1 MNASPAAAEIIRHF
15 EGCSLT
21 AYPDPGTGGS
31 PFTIGYGHTGD
42 VGQQDVITQE
52 IADLMLLRDIKRFEA
67 GLNSYIR
74 ADVSQCQFDALIS
87 LVFNIGLG
95 NFSTS
100 TLLKMIN
107 AGSADAA
114 ADQILRWNK
123 AAGRVM
129 VGLTNRREA
138 ERKLYLGQ
146 SWQT

>member
-1 MNASPAAAEIIRHF
+1 M
-15 EGCSLT
+15 
-21 AYPDPGTGGS
+21 
-31 PFTIGYGHTGD
+31 
-42 VGQQDVITQE
+42 
-52 IADLMLLRDIKRFEA
+52 ADLMLLRDLKKFEA

-74 ADVSQCQFDALIS
+74 ADVKQCQFDALTS

-114 ADQILRWNK
+114 ADQFLRWNR
-123 AAGRVM
+123 AGGVILS
-129 VGLTNRREA
+129 GLVKRREA